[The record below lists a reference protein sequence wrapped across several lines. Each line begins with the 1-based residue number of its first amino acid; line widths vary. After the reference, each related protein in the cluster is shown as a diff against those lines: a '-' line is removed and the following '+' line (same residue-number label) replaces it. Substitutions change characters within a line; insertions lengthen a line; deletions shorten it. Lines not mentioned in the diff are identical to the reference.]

1 MSKSQLKNSASKDEI
16 NWTEESE
23 VSDDEFNTCLTLQSC
38 NHTFTKLVFQKCLKE
53 NCTGVYSASNH

>member
-23 VSDDEFNTCLTLQSC
+23 VSDDELNTCLTLQSC

-53 NCTGVYSASNH
+53 NCTDVYSASNH